1 MQEKAETLRTAACLP
16 SLSLLTTVMKTLL
29 FLNFALAVLVSAQ
42 AQGPRREAGNGAAIG
57 AVAGAV
63 IGNNSGSLGHNAW
76 RGAAYGAGA
85 GLLIGSA
92 VGESNRRASAHRP
105 FAPSY
110 YHSPFGGYGYGPRL
124 SYGYWPQPVYYRP
137 YVYRTEPVRYYDNS
151 DYYVASRPNYAG
163 SGLFLGALAGAI
175 IGNNSGSLGHNAWRG
190 AAYGAGAGLLLGSI
204 AESNARRRE
213 AAAESVANAAP
224 VQSAPAANVG
234 QQATTIINNNYYNT
248 PAPATPM
255 SAANAMF
262 GRN

>member
-1 MQEKAETLRTAACLP
+1 
-16 SLSLLTTVMKTLL
+16 MKTLL
-29 FLNFALAVLVSAQ
+29 SFSLALAALVPVQ
-42 AQGPRREAGNGAAIG
+42 AQSLRREAVNGAVVG

-63 IGNNSGSLGHNAW
+63 IGNNSGSLGRSAW

-85 GLLIGSA
+85 GLLIGGV
-92 VGESNRRASAHRP
+92 VGESNRRAEAHRP
-105 FAPSY
+105 FAHSHAY
-110 YHSPFGGYGYGPRL
+110 YGRPRVGFGYGYDSYAYGP
-124 SYGYWPQPVYYRP
+124 YYRP
-137 YVYRTEPVRYYDNS
+137 YAYRSEPVYYYDNS

-190 AAYGAGAGLLLGSI
+190 AAYGAGAGLLIGSI

-213 AAAESVANAAP
+213 ASAAAAAA
-224 VQSAPAANVG
+224 VQTPPAPTQATNVG
-234 QQATTIINNNYYNT
+234 QQATTIINNNYYNS

>member
-1 MQEKAETLRTAACLP
+1 MPEKAETLRTASCLP
-16 SLSLLTTVMKTLL
+16 SLPSLTTDMKTLHL
-29 FLNFALAVLVSAQ
+29 LNFALVALVSAQ
-42 AQGPRREAGNGAAIG
+42 AQGLRPEAVNGAAIG

-110 YHSPFGGYGYGPRL
+110 YHRPFGGYGPRA
-124 SYGYWPQPVYYRP
+124 SYGYWPQPVYHRP
-137 YVYRTEPVRYYDNS
+137 YVYRTVPARYYDDS

-213 AAAESVANAAP
+213 AAAESAANTAT